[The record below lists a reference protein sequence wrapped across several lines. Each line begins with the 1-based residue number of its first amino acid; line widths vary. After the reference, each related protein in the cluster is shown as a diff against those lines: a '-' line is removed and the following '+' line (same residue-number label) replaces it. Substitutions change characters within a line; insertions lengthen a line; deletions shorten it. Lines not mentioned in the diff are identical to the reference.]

1 MYFQVAHVDPTKR
14 NHTLRAAK
22 VRSFLG
28 MCKFLLL
35 IFTSPPYFLRFC
47 REKAG
52 AKREKRSLL
61 QTKSRSEE
69 GEKESGSDSHR
80 HPILMNEV
88 PIAAYWA

>member
-35 IFTSPPYFLRFC
+35 IFTSLLYFLRFC

-52 AKREKRSLL
+52 AKSEKRSLC
-61 QTKSRSEE
+61 K
-69 GEKESGSDSHR
+69 EKAGAKREKKGIGQRLTSPPDSY
-80 HPILMNEV
+80 E
-88 PIAAYWA
+88 

>member
-35 IFTSPPYFLRFC
+35 IFTSPPYFYVFA
-47 REKAG
+47 EKKQERRARKG
-52 AKREKRSLL
+52 VFAKKKQERRGRKGIGQRLTSLP
-61 QTKSRSEE
+61 
-69 GEKESGSDSHR
+69 DSY
-80 HPILMNEV
+80 E
-88 PIAAYWA
+88 